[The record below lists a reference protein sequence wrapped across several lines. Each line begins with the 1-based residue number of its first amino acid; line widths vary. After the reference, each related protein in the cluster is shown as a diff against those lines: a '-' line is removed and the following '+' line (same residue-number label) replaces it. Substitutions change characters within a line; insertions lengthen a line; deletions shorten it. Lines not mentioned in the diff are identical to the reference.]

1 MILAESSLAR
11 VGNNIVRAISSS
23 TAALREFFVFT
34 DIVLSSVI
42 SGNVGLVKNGTG
54 ILTLSN
60 TSNSYSGNASVNTGV
75 LVITDIATLPG
86 WNVNGRYSVQ
96 SGATLAVYNA
106 VTDANVTTILGTTN
120 FNAGS
125 AIGFDTTSGNRTYP
139 NAVVN
144 TAKGALG
151 LTKLGSNILTI
162 SSNVNTY
169 TGPTL
174 VIAGTL
180 ATSAGN
186 RIPDASPV
194 TILSGA
200 TIILGGSEVLASI
213 TGSGTLNCQGNNIT
227 LSSNNNS
234 TFSGTL
240 TSTANSG
247 NCIYKTGTN
256 IITLSGATVSVIGSV
271 RMDTG
276 GMTLTG
282 NTSFVQNRTS
292 SGPRDFHLALNAVNT
307 FILTIGN
314 GASLTTT
321 GVMFGENNGGS
332 ATVNLLSGGA
342 WNSGSGGGQS
352 WMAGLSSIFNI
363 DGGAYSAG
371 LFYIGGGVAAQN
383 TTSIINLNS
392 GSFSLTNSL
401 IWQGAGICV
410 FNLNGGIATF
420 ANFGQNALTDN
431 TFNFNGG
438 TFTTQNGNYS
448 YNYSNVKYRIKAG
461 GAIFN
466 TPSGYTTTFSTSPL
480 ITDTVSTGGGII
492 KNGAGTL
499 NLGGALSTFTGQVL
513 VNEGI
518 ISISTINNNSANGP
532 FGNSALS
539 VVLGSIG
546 KTGHVSYTG
555 STATTNKSFT
565 LATGGTGEI
574 NITTAATSLTLSNT
588 IDGGGLFKQGATNV
602 GTLILSGN
610 NTYTG
615 STELYNGTLVVAS
628 NSPFGTGPA
637 GTYTYFGGSQIR
649 ADTAAPR
656 TVTCTLLTIGANT
669 TFPTIANEKSLT
681 FIGST
686 LLYLGTRTLTVQTG
700 STVTSEY
707 INFASAITDGGNSYG
722 LIKAGSGT
730 LVLSGNNTYSGNT
743 TINAGNLRILYLPV
757 GEIRFGGGSLQY
769 ASGITTDNSS
779 RIKNNT
785 SQAVRIDTNGQNVI
799 FTALDSTNTGGL
811 IKIGT
816 GILTMSGSGNT
827 YTGVNTISVGEM
839 TFSGTYTATNDVK
852 INGSANPILNI
863 SGNFTQTFTGSSV
876 RSFQLAVNAG
886 TTATVNVSGSAVVTL
901 NGGMM
906 LGDNGGGNGTF
917 NQTGGT
923 VSTSASGT
931 WLAGAVCLI
940 NVSGGT
946 FTTPGIECG
955 GGTGSGTLTVS
966 GTGTINAG
974 SLILNRGS
982 GAGVSAVLNINGGT
996 LKATGITHIT
1006 TARPATINFN
1016 GGTFSSLNTMSIPS
1030 TATCVIKSGGAILD
1044 TSAGQLNVQSALTT
1058 DGTGGGLVKQG
1069 AGTLALGSVAHT
1081 YTGSTTISAGAI
1093 TVSKTTNTI
1102 TGAATYTP
1110 TSLTVNFSNVTPN
1123 SGDTYRFFPGSTATT
1138 GLTISLINA
1147 GGKTGSYDYAN
1158 STLTIN

>member
-23 TAALREFFVFT
+23 TATLREFFVFT
-34 DIVLSSVI
+34 DIILSSVI
-42 SGNVGLVKNGTG
+42 SGNVGLIKNGTG

-125 AIGFDTTSGNRTYP
+125 AIGFDTTSGDRTYP

-200 TIILGGSEVLASI
+200 TIILGGSEVLATI
-213 TGSGTLNCQGNNIT
+213 AGSGTLNCQGNNIT

-256 IITLSGATVSVIGSV
+256 IITLSGATVGVVGAI

-282 NTSFVQNRTS
+282 NTSFIQNRTS
-292 SGPRDFHLALNAVNT
+292 AGPRDFHLALNAVNT
-307 FILTIGN
+307 FTLTIEN

-332 ATVNLLSGGA
+332 ATVNLLSGGT

-363 DGGAYSAG
+363 NGGNYSAG
-371 LFYIGGGVAAQN
+371 LFYIGGGVVAQN

-410 FNLNGGIATF
+410 FNLNGGTATF
-420 ANFGQNALTDN
+420 ANFGQNTTAVDN

-438 TFTTQNGNYS
+438 TFTTQNGNYG
-448 YNYSNVKYRIKAG
+448 YNYSNVKYRVKAG

-466 TPSGYTTTFSTSPL
+466 IQSGYTATFSTSPL
-480 ITDTVSTGGGII
+480 IADSLSTGGGLI
-492 KNGAGTL
+492 KNGAGIL
-499 NLGGALSTFTGQVL
+499 SLGSAANTFTGQVFI
-513 VNEGI
+513 NEGT
-518 ISISTINNNSANGP
+518 ISVTTVNNNSTNGP
-532 FGNSALS
+532 LGNSALAI
-539 VVLGSIG
+539 VLGSSG
-546 KTGHVSYTG
+546 KTGILQYT
-555 STATTNKSFT
+555 TAS
-565 LATGGTGEI
+565 
-574 NITTAATSLTLSNT
+574 NITTTKSIILPLGAIGT
-588 IDGGGLFKQGATNV
+588 IDITGATNAGLEIAGIISGSGSLV
-602 GTLILSGN
+602 KTGQGVLTYSGN

-615 STELYNGTLVVAS
+615 NTTLIQGINIVGSDTA
-628 NSPFGTGPA
+628 FGTG
-637 GTYTYFGGSQIR
+637 TLNLNGGSLR
-649 ADTAAPR
+649 AHTVAPR
-656 TVTCTLLTIGANT
+656 TLSNNIIINTATTFNT
-669 TFPTIANEKSLT
+669 TVSEKSLT
-681 FIGST
+681 LAGSITITGLIQLAVATGTNVPTEPLIISGPIG
-686 LLYLGTRTLTVQTG
+686 
-700 STVTSEY
+700 
-707 INFASAITDGGNSYG
+707 DGGNNYQINKSG
-722 LIKAGSGT
+722 AGI
-730 LVLSGNNTYSGNT
+730 LVLTGQNTFGGSLVLQAGNT
-743 TINAGNLRILYLPV
+743 RILYPTI
-757 GEIRFGGGSLQY
+757 GDIRTTAGTLQF
-769 ASGITTDNSS
+769 APGITTDLSS
-779 RIKNNT
+779 SIRNNT
-785 SQAVRIDTNGQNVI
+785 ASTVKIDTNGQSVT
-799 FTALDSTNTGGL
+799 FSSLSSSNTGGL
-811 IKIGT
+811 LKTGT
-816 GILTMSGSGNT
+816 GILIISGSGNT
-827 YTGVNTISVGEM
+827 YTGTNTVSAGEL
-839 TFSGTYTATNDVK
+839 TFSGTYTANNSVS
-852 INGSANPILNI
+852 INGASNPILNI
-863 SGNFTQTFTGSSV
+863 TGTFTQTYTAGGV
-876 RSFQLAVNAG
+876 RSFQIAVNAG
-886 TTATVNVSGSAVVTL
+886 NTGTVNVGGSAVVAL

-906 LGDNGGGNGTF
+906 LGDNNGGNGTF

-923 VSTSASGT
+923 VNTSNSGT
-931 WLAGAVCLI
+931 WLAGAVCLL

-955 GGTGSGTLTVS
+955 GGTGAGTLTVS

-996 LKATGITHIT
+996 LTTTGITHIT
-1006 TARPATINFN
+1006 TTRPVTINFN
-1016 GGTFSSLNTMSIPS
+1016 GGTLTSLNTMSIPS
-1030 TATCVIKSGGAILD
+1030 TVTCVIKSGGAIFN
-1044 TSAGQLNVQSALTT
+1044 TSGQLNVQSALTT

-1069 AGTLALGSVAHT
+1069 AGTLALGSIAHT

-1093 TVSKTTNTI
+1093 TASKTTNGI

-1147 GGKTGSYDYAN
+1147 GGKTGSYDYST

>member
-23 TAALREFFVFT
+23 TATLREFFVFT

-60 TSNSYSGNASVNTGV
+60 TSNSYSGNAFVNTGV
-75 LVITDIATLPG
+75 LVITDIAAFPG
-86 WNVNGRYSVQ
+86 WNINGRYSVQ

-125 AIGFDTTSGNRTYP
+125 AIGFDTTSGDRTYP

-186 RIPDASPV
+186 RIPDASDI
-194 TILSGA
+194 TIFSGA
-200 TIILGGSEVLASI
+200 TIILGGSEVLATI
-213 TGSGTLNCQGNNIT
+213 AGAGALNCQGNNIT

-256 IITLSGATVSVIGSV
+256 IITLSGATVSVIGSI

-292 SGPRDFHLALNAVNT
+292 SGPRDFHLALNTVNT

-332 ATVNLLSGGA
+332 ATVNLLSGGE

-371 LFYIGGGVAAQN
+371 LFYIGGGVIAQN

-392 GSFSLTNSL
+392 GSFSLTNTL
-401 IWQGAGICV
+401 VWQGAGICV

-420 ANFGQNALTDN
+420 ANFGQNTLTDN

-448 YNYSNVKYRIKAG
+448 YNYSNVKYRVKAG

-466 TPSGYTTTFSTSPL
+466 ILSGCTTTFSTSPL
-480 ITDTVSTGGGII
+480 ITDSLSAGGGLI
-492 KNGAGTL
+492 KNGAGIL
-499 NLGGALSTFTGQVL
+499 SLGSAVNTFTGQVF
-513 VNEGI
+513 VNEGT
-518 ISISTINNNSANGP
+518 ISVTTVNNNSTNGP
-532 FGNSALS
+532 FGNSTFAI
-539 VVLGSIG
+539 VLGSSG
-546 KTGHVSYTG
+546 KTGILQY
-555 STATTNKSFT
+555 
-565 LATGGTGEI
+565 
-574 NITTAATSLTLSNT
+574 TTASNLTTTRNFVLPLGA
-588 IDGGGLFKQGATNV
+588 IGGFDITGATNLGLTTT
-602 GTLILSGN
+602 GTISGSGSLLKTGQGVMTYSGN

-615 STELYNGTLVVAS
+615 DTTLSAGINIVGSDTA
-628 NSPFGTGPA
+628 FGTGTVNLNGA
-637 GTYTYFGGSQIR
+637 SLR
-649 ADTAAPR
+649 AHTVARR
-656 TVTCTLLTIGANT
+656 TLTNNIIINSSMTFNT
-669 TFPTIANEKSLT
+669 TVGEKSL
-681 FIGST
+681 ILAGPV
-686 LLYLGTRTLTVQTG
+686 TVTGFRQLAVATG
-700 STVTSEY
+700 SNDPNEPLIISGPIGDEGNNY
-707 INFASAITDGGNSYG
+707 QINKSSTGI
-722 LIKAGSGT
+722 
-730 LVLSGNNTYSGNT
+730 LVLTGQCTFGGPLVLQAGNT
-743 TINAGNLRILYLPV
+743 RILYPTV
-757 GEIRFGGGSLQY
+757 GDIRTAAGTLQF
-769 ASGITTDNSS
+769 APGITNDISS
-779 RIKNNT
+779 SIRNNT
-785 SQAVRIDTNGQNVI
+785 QSVKIDTNGQVVTFASLSSSN
-799 FTALDSTNTGGL
+799 TAGL
-811 IKIGT
+811 LKTGT
-816 GILTMSGSGNT
+816 GTLILTGSGNT
-827 YTGVNTISVGEM
+827 YTGVNTVSAGEL
-839 TFSGTYTATNDVK
+839 TFSGTYTANNSVS
-852 INGSANPILNI
+852 INGASNPVLNI
-863 SGNFTQTFTGSSV
+863 TGTFTQTYTAGSV

-886 TTATVNVSGSAVVTL
+886 NTGTVNVGGSAVVTL

-906 LGDNGGGNGTF
+906 LGDNNGGNGTF

-923 VSTSASGT
+923 VNTSTGGT
-931 WLAGAVCLI
+931 WLAGAVCLLDI
-940 NVSGGT
+940 SGGT
-946 FTTPGIECG
+946 FTTVGIECG
-955 GGTGSGTLTVS
+955 GGTGAGTVTVS
-966 GTGTINAG
+966 GTGTINAN
-974 SLILNRGS
+974 SLILNRGN

-1016 GGTFSSLNTMSIPS
+1016 GGTFTSLNTMSIPS
-1030 TATCVIKSGGAILD
+1030 TVTCVIKSGGAVFS
-1044 TSAGQLNVQSALTT
+1044 TSAGQLNVQSVLAT

-1069 AGTLALGSVAHT
+1069 TGTLALGSVAHT

-1093 TVSKTTNTI
+1093 TVSKTTNSI
-1102 TGAATYTP
+1102 TGTATYTP

-1123 SGDTYRFFPGSTATT
+1123 SGDTYKFFPGSTATT

-1147 GGKTGSYDYAN
+1147 GGKTGSYDYST

>member
-1 MILAESSLAR
+1 MILAESNLAR

-23 TAALREFFVFT
+23 TATLREFFVFT

-200 TIILGGSEVLASI
+200 TIILGGSEVLATI
-213 TGSGTLNCQGNNIT
+213 AGSGTLNCQGNNIA

-256 IITLSGATVSVIGSV
+256 IITLSGATVSVVGPI

-276 GMTLTG
+276 GMTLVG
-282 NTSFVQNRTS
+282 NTSFVQNKTS
-292 SGPRDFHLALNAVNT
+292 GSPRDFQLALNAVNT

-314 GASLTTT
+314 GASLTTA

-352 WMAGLSSIFNI
+352 WMSGLSSIFNI

-371 LFYIGGGVAAQN
+371 LFYIGGGFVAQN

-410 FNLNGGIATF
+410 FNLNGGTATF
-420 ANFGQNALTDN
+420 ANFGQSALTDN

-438 TFTTQNGNYS
+438 TFATQNGNYS
-448 YNYSNVKYRIKAG
+448 YNYSNVKYRVKSG

-466 TPSGYTTTFSTSPL
+466 IPSGYTAAFNTSPL
-480 ITDTVSTGGGII
+480 ITDSVSTGGGLV
-492 KNGAGTL
+492 KNGAGIL
-499 NLGGALSTFTGQVL
+499 SLGSEANTFTGQVFI
-513 VNEGI
+513 NEGT
-518 ISISTINNNSANGP
+518 ISVTTVNNNSTNGP
-532 FGNSALS
+532 FGNSAFAI
-539 VVLGSIG
+539 VLGSSG
-546 KTGHVSYTG
+546 KTGVLQY
-555 STATTNKSFT
+555 
-565 LATGGTGEI
+565 
-574 NITTAATSLTLSNT
+574 TTASNLTTTRNFILPLGA
-588 IDGGGLFKQGATNV
+588 IGGFDITGATNV
-602 GTLILSGN
+602 GLEIAGIISGSGSLVKTGQGVLTYSGN

-615 STELYNGTLVVAS
+615 STTLIQGINIVGSDTA
-628 NSPFGTGPA
+628 FGTG
-637 GTYTYFGGSQIR
+637 TLNLNGGSLS
-649 ADTAAPR
+649 AHTVAPR
-656 TVTCTLLTIGANT
+656 TLSNNIIINTATTFNT
-669 TFPTIANEKSLT
+669 TVSEKSLT
-681 FIGST
+681 
-686 LLYLGTRTLTVQTG
+686 LTG
-700 STVTSEY
+700 S
-707 INFASAITDGGNSYG
+707 ITITGLIQLAVATGTNVPTQPLIISGPIGDGGNNYQINKSG
-722 LIKAGSGT
+722 AGI
-730 LVLSGNNTYSGNT
+730 LVLTGQNTFGGSLVLQAGNT
-743 TINAGNLRILYLPV
+743 RILYPTI
-757 GEIRFGGGSLQY
+757 GDIRTTAGIIQF
-769 ASGITTDNSS
+769 APGITTDLSS
-779 RIKNNT
+779 SIRNNT
-785 SQAVRIDTNGQNVI
+785 QSVKIDTNGQNVT
-799 FTALDSTNTGGL
+799 FVSLSSSNTGGL
-811 IKIGT
+811 LKTGT
-816 GILTMSGSGNT
+816 GILIISGSGNT
-827 YTGVNTISVGEM
+827 YTGTNTVSAGEL

-852 INGSANPILNI
+852 INGSADPILNI

-876 RSFQLAVNAG
+876 RSFQLASSPG

-906 LGDNGGGNGTF
+906 LGDNSGGNGTF

-923 VSTSASGT
+923 VSTSSSGT
-931 WLAGAVCLI
+931 WLSGAVCLL

-946 FTTPGIECG
+946 FATAGIECG
-955 GGTGSGTLTVS
+955 GGIGAGVVTVS

-974 SLILNRGS
+974 TLFMCRGS
-982 GAGVSAVLNINGGT
+982 GTGISGVININGGT
-996 LKATGITHIT
+996 LTLTGISHIT
-1006 TARPATINFN
+1006 TSRPATINFN
-1016 GGTFSSLNTMSIPS
+1016 GGIFSSLNTLSIPS
-1030 TATCVIKSGGAILD
+1030 TVTCIVKSGGITLNV
-1044 TSAGQLNVQSALTT
+1044 SGQLNVQSVLAT
-1058 DGTGGGLVKQG
+1058 DGTNGGLVKLG
-1069 AGTLALGSVAHT
+1069 AGTLALGSMAHT

-1093 TVSKTTNTI
+1093 TVSKTTNSI
-1102 TGAATYTP
+1102 TGTATYTT

-1123 SGDTYRFFPGSTATT
+1123 SGSTYRFFPGSTATT